1 MKKYIKI
8 VLILLVLFI
17 SFDLISQCPMCKM
30 SVESN
35 LKNGGNVG
43 KGLNKGILYM
53 LFAPYFI
60 VGSIGYVWWRN
71 KKVAQED

>member
-1 MKKYIKI
+1 MNKYIKI
-8 VLILLVLFI
+8 AIILFVLCI
-17 SFDLISQCPMCKM
+17 SFDLMSQCPMCKM

-60 VGSIGYVWWRN
+60 AGSIGYIWWRN
-71 KKVAQED
+71 KKVVAED